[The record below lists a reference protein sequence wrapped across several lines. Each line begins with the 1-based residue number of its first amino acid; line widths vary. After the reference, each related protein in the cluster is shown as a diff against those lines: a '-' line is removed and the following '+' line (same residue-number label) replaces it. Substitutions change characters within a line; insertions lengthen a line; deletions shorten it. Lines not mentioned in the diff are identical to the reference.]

1 MRAMYKALIGTDP
14 TPEHLIRFRLEVRR
28 GEWQKTKDMVIRT
41 NKSIT
46 WHYISRKATAE
57 SISPVK
63 LYLFGM
69 YLDFP
74 AKTCPPVLF
83 YPRKYG

>member
-1 MRAMYKALIGTDP
+1 MRAMYKALIGTEP

-28 GEWQKTKDMVIRT
+28 GDWQKTKDMVVRT

-57 SISPVK
+57 SVSPVK

-69 YLDFP
+69 YLGFL
-74 AKTCPPVLF
+74 ARTCPPV
-83 YPRKYG
+83 